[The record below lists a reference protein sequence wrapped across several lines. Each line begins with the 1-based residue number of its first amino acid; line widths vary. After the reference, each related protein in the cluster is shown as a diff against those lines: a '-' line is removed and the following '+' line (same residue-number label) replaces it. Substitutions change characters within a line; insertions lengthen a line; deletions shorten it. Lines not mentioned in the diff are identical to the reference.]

1 MLGDIIADS
10 RATSPGIRTVGTAGK
25 VFALELTAVAFKK
38 LQRNIA
44 LNSMKNIYPFK
55 MALGERDEGPIEL
68 RIKSSYRL
76 DGTDPTTA
84 ELIPMRALDTVIK
97 ENSID
102 HVDFIKM
109 DVDVDGYETKVIRGS
124 MHTLEQHRPIMFFE
138 VTPSIL
144 KT

>member
-1 MLGDIIADS
+1 M
-10 RATSPGIRTVGTAGK
+10 
-25 VFALELTAVAFKK
+25 E
-38 LQRNIA
+38 
-44 LNSMKNIYPFK
+44 NIYPLK
-55 MALGERDEGPIEL
+55 MALGERDEGAIES

-76 DGTDPTTA
+76 DDVQAAPTTA
-84 ELIPMRALDTVIK
+84 ELIPMRALDTVVK

-109 DVDVDGYETKVIRGS
+109 DVDGYETKVIRGA

-144 KT
+144 KAEGNDFMDLLNLTAS